1 MEQEQSNTFGNI
13 QKSLTDTYNSAAE
26 SASNTYNSAAESA
39 SSMYNNAAESTA
51 GPISS
56 INESITGVQDSFK
69 NTMNEFSNKSVG
81 QASAE
86 FLESNSIIA
95 RFAFILI
102 VVIIFMILLR
112 LGIWLIGYFSQPSES
127 PYLVSGMISG
137 TDSQQIKQDPKD
149 SNSITL
155 LRSNNQPGGI
165 EYTWSVWLNITDI
178 NNSTDVTT
186 GTVYQHIFNKG
197 NNTYGTNGIAT
208 VNNAPGLYLSNST
221 NPTLRVIMNTVVD
234 EPGGAQFID
243 IDNVPLKRWF
253 NVMIRLTN
261 KNLDV
266 YMNGIITGRLTFN
279 VVPKQNYQD
288 VFVCQNSGFSG
299 NLSDLRYYSRS
310 LNIFDI
316 NSIVMYGP
324 NLNTSSKSS
333 SANSNSGGYTYLS
346 SSWYTNKM

>member
-1 MEQEQSNTFGNI
+1 MEQEQPSTFGNI
-13 QKSLTDTYNSAAE
+13 QQSLTDTYNSAAE
-26 SASNTYNSAAESA
+26 SASNTYNSATESA
-39 SSMYNNAAESTA
+39 SSMYNNAAESAA
-51 GPISS
+51 GPMSS
-56 INESITGVQDSFK
+56 ISGVQDSFK
-69 NTMNEFSNKSVG
+69 NTMNEFSSKSVG

-95 RFAFILI
+95 RFTFILI
-102 VVIIFMILLR
+102 VVILFMVLLR
-112 LGIWLIGYFSQPSES
+112 LGIYLIGYFSQPPEN
-127 PYLVSGMISG
+127 PYLVSGTISG

-149 SNSITL
+149 SDSVTL

-178 NNSTDVTT
+178 NNSTDSSV

-299 NLSDLRYYSRS
+299 NLSDLRYYSHS

-324 NLNTSSKSS
+324 NLSTSSKSS
-333 SANSNSGGYTYLS
+333 SKDSTSSGYTYLS

>member
-1 MEQEQSNTFGNI
+1 MEQESNTLGNI
-13 QKSLTDTYNSAAE
+13 QQSLT
-26 SASNTYNSAAESA
+26 NTYNSAAESA
-39 SSMYNNAAESTA
+39 SSLYNNAAESASSMYNNASESAA
-51 GPISS
+51 GPLSS
-56 INESITGVQDSFK
+56 VNESISGVQNSIN
-69 NTMNEFSNKSVG
+69 NTMNEFSSKSVG

-95 RFAFILI
+95 RFAFVFI
-102 VVIIFMILLR
+102 VIIFFMILLR

-137 TDSQQIKQDPKD
+137 TDAQQIKQDPKD
-149 SNSITL
+149 SNSVTL

-165 EYTWSVWLNITDI
+165 EYTWSVWLNITNI
-178 NNSTDVTT
+178 NNSTDGTT
-186 GTVYQHIFNKG
+186 GTIYQHIFNKG
-197 NNTYGTNGIAT
+197 NNTYGSNGIAT

-221 NPTLRVIMNTVVD
+221 NPTLRIMMNTVVD

-253 NVMIRLTN
+253 NVIIRLTN

-288 VFVCQNSGFSG
+288 VFICQNSGFSG
-299 NLSDLRYYSRS
+299 NLSDLRYYSHS

-316 NSIVMYGP
+316 NSIVMSGP

-333 SANSNSGGYTYLS
+333 SADTKNSGYTYLS
-346 SSWYTNKM
+346 SSWYTNKL